1 MYSLRVS
8 QENNFAKQPQLLEY
22 LPNHTVLSEEVVN
35 INDQVLGEGSFG
47 IVKLGFFKT
56 LDVHCAVKTA
66 KKIKHNLF
74 NAVREARVLAFLE
87 GFKSSICIWGLC
99 VYTSLVM
106 KILAGGSDCN
116 VLTVYKARAEGIISV
131 RERLNICHE
140 ITLGLK
146 YMHWISS
153 LHNDLKTNNIV
164 LKPTTILR
172 YCTKIIDMRM
182 ALKKNEPKI
191 CNLTEQDLLQ

>member
-1 MYSLRVS
+1 
-8 QENNFAKQPQLLEY
+8 
-22 LPNHTVLSEEVVN
+22 
-35 INDQVLGEGSFG
+35 
-47 IVKLGFFKT
+47 
-56 LDVHCAVKTA
+56 
-66 KKIKHNLF
+66 
-74 NAVREARVLAFLE
+74 
-87 GFKSSICIWGLC
+87 
-99 VYTSLVM
+99 M
-106 KILAGGSDCN
+106 KILAGGSDRN

-191 CNLTEQDLLQ
+191 CNLTEKDLLQ